1 MNANRFFS
9 VPYDNRNDVTIKLL
23 RHNANGL
30 YGYGRWVALLGML
43 YDSHGCLR
51 LETPGMVPLL
61 MCELEFTEQEVLFDY
76 LETLADLNLIDATA
90 LHARKTVVSKGV
102 CEQLEFRN
110 AKTEAGKKGARAKKQ
125 AE

>member
-51 LETPGMVPLL
+51 LELPGMVPLL
-61 MCELEFTEQEVLFDY
+61 MCELEFTEQDVLLDY

-110 AKTEAGKKGARAKKQ
+110 NKTEAGKKGGRPKKPT
-125 AE
+125 A

>member
-23 RHNANGL
+23 RHNAGGL

-51 LETPGMVPLL
+51 LELPGMVPLL
-61 MCELEFTEQEVLFDY
+61 MCELEFTEQDELLEY

>member
-76 LETLADLNLIDATA
+76 LETLADLNLIDVTA

-110 AKTEAGKKGARAKKQ
+110 NKTEAGKKGGRPKKPT
-125 AE
+125 A

>member
-110 AKTEAGKKGARAKKQ
+110 NKTEAGKKGGRPKKPT
-125 AE
+125 A

>member
-51 LETPGMVPLL
+51 LELPGMVPLL
-61 MCELEFTEQEVLFDY
+61 MCELEFTEQEELLEY

-110 AKTEAGKKGARAKKQ
+110 SKAEAGKKGARAKKQ

>member
-61 MCELEFTEQEVLFDY
+61 MCELEFTEQDVLLDY

-102 CEQLEFRN
+102 CEQLEFRSN
-110 AKTEAGKKGARAKKQ
+110 KTEAGKKGGRPKKPT
-125 AE
+125 A